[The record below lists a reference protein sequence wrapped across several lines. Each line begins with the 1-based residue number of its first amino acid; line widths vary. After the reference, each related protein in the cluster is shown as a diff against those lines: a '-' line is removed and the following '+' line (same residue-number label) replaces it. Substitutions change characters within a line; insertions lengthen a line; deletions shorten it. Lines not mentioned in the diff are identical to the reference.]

1 MVIFIALLW
10 QAKPVTAPAI
20 NNNLSNQINSITI
33 DFIFDKETPV
43 SLQYPYSVEKAE
55 NLLTVTENLAAQ
67 QGWEIDSEDYDDL
80 GILITQIK
88 DLKNGQNQKYWQ
100 YYINEAMPMV
110 SVDNYFPQKNDN
122 IKWIFDKS
130 EF

>member
-43 SLQYPYSVEKAE
+43 SLQYPYSIINE
-55 NLLTVTENLAAQ
+55 NLLAATTKIAQ
-67 QGWEIDSEDYDDL
+67 KQNWLIDSEDYGEL
-80 GILITQIK
+80 GVLITQIK

-100 YYINEAMPMV
+100 YSINGQMPMV
-110 SVDNYFPQKNDN
+110 SVDKYFLQPNDH
-122 IKWIFDKS
+122 IEWKFDKS